1 MKRKTYMAVLAL
13 CMALSMTA
21 CSTVQSESEPSS
33 SEQKE
38 NAAETETDTTD
49 SGQEENSSG
58 TDGFGTRLVSVDNVE
73 KYVSIA
79 EYKGL
84 NLNNTVA
91 EITDEQVEEAIKYSL
106 QGEMSQVTDS
116 NETVKEGDLVTIS
129 YVGTVNG
136 ELLES
141 EDYYD
146 LTVGEGSMTD
156 GFEEGLIGMKK
167 GETRTLNLT
176 FPEEFYSDELSGQ
189 DVVYKVTLQSFQ
201 RAPEI
206 DDAYVAANT
215 EASTLE
221 EYTQMVRTQMEESA
235 EAEAKENLRSIAWD
249 TILTNSEVMEYPQAD
264 IDNAIDEYKRQI
276 MEYNNDSELTLE
288 EFVESQ
294 NMTMESFEEQCQQYA
309 ESKVKQNLIVQ
320 GIMDAEGLS
329 LEDAQSLAIQDQL
342 VEDFAVSSLAELID
356 AYGQS
361 MIDEAIGLI
370 RVEDFIVENANVE
383 EYVSD
388 GGLAG
393 IDAGEGEEIFSDENT
408 EVIENVIDEEE

>member
-1 MKRKTYMAVLAL
+1 
-13 CMALSMTA
+13 
-21 CSTVQSESEPSS
+21 
-33 SEQKE
+33 
-38 NAAETETDTTD
+38 
-49 SGQEENSSG
+49 
-58 TDGFGTRLVSVDNVE
+58 
-73 KYVSIA
+73 
-79 EYKGL
+79 
-84 NLNNTVA
+84 
-91 EITDEQVEEAIKYSL
+91 
-106 QGEMSQVTDS
+106 VTDS
-116 NETVKEGDLVTIS
+116 SESVKEGDLVTIS

-156 GFEEGLIGMKK
+156 GFEDGLIGMKK

-176 FPEEFYSDELSGQ
+176 FPEDFYSDELSGQ
-189 DVVYKVTLQSFQ
+189 DVVYKVTLQSFK
-201 RAPEI
+201 RDTVI
-206 DDAYVAANT
+206 YDAYVAANT

-221 EYTQMVRTQMEESA
+221 EYTQMIRTQMEENA

-264 IDNAIDEYKRQI
+264 IDNAIDEYKRHI
-276 MEYNNDSELTLE
+276 MEYNNDSDLTLE

-393 IDAGEGEEIFSDENT
+393 IDAGEGEDIFSDEDAD
-408 EVIENVIDEEE
+408 VIENVVDEEEE